1 MIAAPRERIRE
12 ALLDLVFAH
21 GTEAVT
27 VETVVERAGV
37 GRAEFD
43 REFAGKEDLYLQ
55 VFNEISSGFERDL
68 DAAYEA
74 GECWRDGLRAAA
86 YFAARF
92 FRDRPRETAF
102 GTMQMFAAGE
112 VAQGYRERE
121 LRHFV
126 DLIDRGRQELD
137 DPDSISRGVAE
148 SVFGSIYEMLLA
160 KLRAGEGTGAA
171 LDFVPD
177 LMYVAVRPYFGHE
190 VALEELTIPPPP
202 EPEVSR

>member
-1 MIAAPRERIRE
+1 VTSRERIRE
-12 ALLDLVFAH
+12 ALLDLVAAQ

-27 VETVVERAGV
+27 VELVVERAGV
-37 GRAEFD
+37 SRAEFD
-43 REFAGKEDLYLQ
+43 RQFADKEDLYLQ
-55 VFNEISSGFERDL
+55 FFHEISSGFERDL
-68 DAAYEA
+68 EAAYDAED
-74 GECWRDGLRAAA
+74 GWRDGLRAAA

-112 VAQGYRERE
+112 VAQGHRERE
-121 LRHFV
+121 LQFFV
-126 DLIDRGRQELD
+126 DLIDRGRQELE

-177 LMYVAVRPYFGHE
+177 LMFVAVRPYLGHE
-190 VALEELTIPPPP
+190 VALEELKTPAPP
-202 EPEVSR
+202 ETPRA